1 MKEKTLTMILVGMS
15 ILLFVV
21 IISFGFIYSINKSKL
36 IIEYYHTDITLSEG
50 VIFDD
55 PHLINEYGA
64 PITLNKGSQG
74 VIAYYIDWREKEH
87 NYERIRAKFILENNN
102 EVVVYLMPKQ
112 EAESNGYYIVQSL
125 DASIEKYDGNV
136 VQTIPGTID
145 VVIPIIDFDKI
156 EESQTIMTEH
166 KQIVET
172 YNQKVKQ
179 TIISGSIVAIL
190 IAVILVFAIWLL
202 YYFVRKVNVRK
213 AIVIISI
220 CIVVVMAIASVFE
233 LYVSQWL

>member
-36 IIEYYHTDITLSEG
+36 INEYYHTDITLSEG

-64 PITLNKGSQG
+64 PITLNKGFQG
-74 VIAYYIDWREKEH
+74 VIDYYIDWREKEH
-87 NYERIRAKFILENNN
+87 NYERIRAKFILENND

-125 DASIEKYDGNV
+125 DASIEKYDGSV

-145 VVIPIIDFDKI
+145 VVIPIIGFNKI
-156 EESQTIMTEH
+156 EEAQTIMSEY

-179 TIISGSIVAIL
+179 TIISGSIVAIV
-190 IAVILVFAIWLL
+190 IAIILVFAIWLL
-202 YYFVRKVNVRK
+202 YYFVRNGKVRK
-213 AIVIISI
+213 AIVVISI
-220 CIVVVMAIASVFE
+220 CIDVVMVIASIFE

>member
-125 DASIEKYDGNV
+125 DASIEKYDGSV

-156 EESQTIMTEH
+156 EETQTIMLEH
-166 KQIVET
+166 KQIVDI